1 MLATIA
7 WAPVAT
13 SRLAGQG
20 GPGPLL
26 SDSVT
31 DGWKVFNR
39 KQCLRCHAVW
49 GLGGQIGPDLGRTEQ
64 PDLTAGKLAGT
75 MWNHIPKVH
84 SHMLRNHLEFPRLS
98 PGEVSDL
105 FSFLFFARY
114 LDEPGDPVAGQ
125 IVLREKGCARCHLT
139 DGGPLAGAPDLRRW
153 AGYTNPVVW
162 AQKMWES
169 APEMERAMQKAGIAW
184 PRLDDTDLMNI
195 MAYLRSVGGHEAKVY
210 LEPGSA
216 ERGARLFADRTCR
229 ACHHPGGLG
238 PDLSTVASPRSL
250 AALATRMWNHSPEM
264 TRMMRSQGLERSPL
278 TAQEMADIIA
288 YIVSLRYD
296 QRGGDPARGRIVFEQ
311 KRCARCHAE
320 EGSGESAAPAP
331 ADLGAVADPVRLA
344 PAMWNH
350 GIAMMER
357 ISETGEVWPV
367 FEPDEIVDLIAYLES
382 IAPAEAPAAAPARIA
397 PRAALTSASGPPIEA
412 DVTCVSNACHPG
424 VIAERAVHAPAAQ
437 GWCSACHAL
446 MDPRTHRFEL
456 VSGDS
461 GLCYQCHDE
470 PAESLHAHGP
480 VAVRLC
486 TACHNPHSADNLYGP
501 NFTGDEVCFTHV
513 AGMTVALETLVVGES
528 VAGSEPPAAMDVPG
542 MPWIAP
548 DGPAA
553 MAAGSVPPISVAG
566 GCVTSECHAT
576 TVSGTFVHG
585 PTAQQQ
591 CLACHTLVDELS
603 HRFELSA
610 APPDL
615 CYVCHDRPPETEFTH
630 GPVAVGQ
637 CTVCHDPHSAPNQ
650 FMLPE
655 PGRELCFNCH
665 TEMGAH
671 VNNARAPHGAIEE
684 EGCSACHDPHG
695 ANFKF
700 QLRAEPPDLCLDCHE
715 PIREIINTAVVAHEP
730 VMTDKTCV
738 NCHNPHGSDVPMI
751 LAAPEM
757 DLCLNCHDQP
767 MDTPH
772 GPIIDMKSWIANNPQ
787 RHGPIRDSSCTGCH
801 QPHGSQNFRILRH
814 EFPRKFYSP
823 FSLEIY
829 DLCFQCHEETLV
841 LDERTTTLTGF
852 RNGDRNL
859 HYLHVNQEKGRTC
872 RACHEIHAG
881 TKPKR
886 IKDFVPFGNWQYAVN
901 FEMTE
906 YGGRCAPGCHAPRGY
921 DQRQEI
927 IQE

>member
-1 MLATIA
+1 MLATIV
-7 WAPVAT
+7 WAPVVT
-13 SRLAGQG
+13 SHVAGQG
-20 GPGPLL
+20 GREPLL
-26 SDSVT
+26 PDNVT

-64 PDLTAGKLAGT
+64 QDLTAGKLAGT
-75 MWNHIPKVH
+75 MWNHIPKVN
-84 SHMLRNHLEFPRLS
+84 SYVLRHHLDFPRLS
-98 PGEVSDL
+98 PDEVSDL

-125 IVLREKGCARCHLT
+125 IVLREKGCASCHVTEGNPLT
-139 DGGPLAGAPDLRRW
+139 GAPDLRRW
-153 AGYTNPVVW
+153 AGFANPVVW

-169 APEMERAMQKAGIAW
+169 APQMERAMREAGIAW

-195 MAYLRSVGGHEAKVY
+195 MAYLRSVGGHEAKIY

-216 ERGARLFADRTCR
+216 ETGARLFAERTCG

-238 PDLSTVASPRSL
+238 PDLSTVAPPRSL
-250 AALATRMWNHSPEM
+250 AALASRMWNHSPEM
-264 TRMMRSQGLERSPL
+264 TRMMQSQGLERSPL

-296 QRGGDPARGRIVFEQ
+296 QRGGDPKRGRIVFER
-311 KRCARCHAE
+311 KRCAQCHAE
-320 EGSGESAAPAP
+320 ESTDESAAPAP
-331 ADLGAVADPVRLA
+331 VDLGAMADPVLLA

-350 GIAMMER
+350 GVAMMNR
-357 ISETGEVWPV
+357 ISEVGDVWPV

-382 IAPAEAPAAAPARIA
+382 IAPAEAPAPAAAPARVA
-397 PRAALTSASGPPIEA
+397 PRAAPPRTSGPPIES
-412 DVTCVSNACHPG
+412 DVTCVSNVCHPG
-424 VIAERAVHAPAAQ
+424 VIAERAVHSPAAQ
-437 GWCSACHAL
+437 GSCSACHTL
-446 MDPRTHRFEL
+446 MDPQTHRFEL

-461 GLCYQCHDE
+461 GLCYRCHDE
-470 PAESLHAHGP
+470 PAESLHARGA
-480 VAVRLC
+480 VAVTLC
-486 TACHNPHSADNLYGP
+486 TACHNPHSAENLYGP
-501 NFTGDEVCFTHV
+501 NFTGDEVCFAHV
-513 AGMTVALETLVVGES
+513 TDMTVALETLVVGES
-528 VAGSEPPAAMDVPG
+528 PAWPQRHAAP
-542 MPWIAP
+542 AP
-548 DGPAA
+548 DDETDTR
-553 MAAGSVPPISVAG
+553 AAGSMTPIPVDG

-576 TVSGTFVHG
+576 TVSGRFVHG

-591 CLACHTLVDELS
+591 CLACHTLVDEPN
-603 HRFELSA
+603 HRFELSE

-615 CYVCHDRPPETEFTH
+615 CYDCHDQPPEAAFTH
-630 GPVAVGQ
+630 GPVAVGL

-655 PGRELCFNCH
+655 AGRELCFMCH
-665 TEMGAH
+665 TAMGAH

-684 EGCSACHDPHG
+684 DGCSACHDPHRE
-695 ANFKF
+695 NFKF
-700 QLRAEPPDLCLDCHE
+700 LLKAEAPDLCLDCHE
-715 PIREIINTAVVAHEP
+715 PIAEIIATAEVAHEP

-751 LAAPEM
+751 LAALEM
-757 DLCLNCHDQP
+757 DLCLTCHDQP

-772 GPIIDMKSWIANNPQ
+772 GPIIDMKSWIANNPE
-787 RHGPIRDSSCTGCH
+787 RHGPIRDSSCSGCH
-801 QPHGSQNFRILRH
+801 QPHGSANFRILTH

-823 FSLEIY
+823 FSLETY

-852 RNGDRNL
+852 RNGDSNL

-921 DQRQEI
+921 DRRQEI